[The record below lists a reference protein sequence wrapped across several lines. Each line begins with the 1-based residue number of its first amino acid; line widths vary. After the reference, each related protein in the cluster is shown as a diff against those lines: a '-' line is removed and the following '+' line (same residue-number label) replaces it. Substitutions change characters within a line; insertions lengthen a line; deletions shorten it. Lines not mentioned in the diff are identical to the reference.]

1 MLINEAVYCPLMSTS
16 YQLLNAAATAG
27 DAPDEAGCRESRNL
41 FFSNFAELKINIFY
55 QFLTI
60 FLDFWIF
67 PHFASLTVA
76 AYM

>member
-1 MLINEAVYCPLMSTS
+1 MLINEAVCCPLMSTR

-27 DAPDEAGCRESRNL
+27 DAADQAGWREGRNL
-41 FFSNFAELKINIFY
+41 FFSNFTKLKINIFSR
-55 QFLTI
+55 FFTI

>member
-1 MLINEAVYCPLMSTS
+1 MINEAVGCPLMSPS

-27 DAPDEAGCRESRNL
+27 DAADQAGWREGRNL
-41 FFSNFAELKINIFY
+41 FFSNFSKLKINIFY
-55 QFLTI
+55 RFLTI

-76 AYM
+76 A

>member
-1 MLINEAVYCPLMSTS
+1 MLINEALCCPLMSTS

-27 DAPDEAGCRESRNL
+27 DAADEAGWRDGRNL
-41 FFSNFAELKINIFY
+41 FFSNFTELKINIFY
-55 QFLTI
+55 RFLTI

-76 AYM
+76 A

>member
-1 MLINEAVYCPLMSTS
+1 MLINGAVCCPLMSTR

-27 DAPDEAGCRESRNL
+27 DAADDAGWREGRNL
-41 FFSNFAELKINIFY
+41 FFSNFTKLKINVFY

-60 FLDFWIF
+60 FLDFLIF

-76 AYM
+76 T

>member
-1 MLINEAVYCPLMSTS
+1 MSINDAVCCPLMSTR

-27 DAPDEAGCRESRNL
+27 DAADDAGWREGQIL
-41 FFSNFAELKINIFY
+41 FFRNFSKLKINFFY
-55 QFLTI
+55 QFLTN

-76 AYM
+76 A

>member
-1 MLINEAVYCPLMSTS
+1 MLINEAICCPLMSTS
-16 YQLLNAAATAG
+16 YQLLNATATAN
-27 DAPDEAGCRESRNL
+27 DAADEAGWREGRNL
-41 FFSNFAELKINIFY
+41 FFSYFTKLKINVSY

-76 AYM
+76 AYI

>member
-1 MLINEAVYCPLMSTS
+1 MLINEALCCPLMSTS
-16 YQLLNAAATAG
+16 YQLQNAAATAG
-27 DAPDEAGCRESRNL
+27 DAADQAGWREGRNL
-41 FFSNFAELKINIFY
+41 FYSNFSKLKINIFY
-55 QFLTI
+55 RFLTI